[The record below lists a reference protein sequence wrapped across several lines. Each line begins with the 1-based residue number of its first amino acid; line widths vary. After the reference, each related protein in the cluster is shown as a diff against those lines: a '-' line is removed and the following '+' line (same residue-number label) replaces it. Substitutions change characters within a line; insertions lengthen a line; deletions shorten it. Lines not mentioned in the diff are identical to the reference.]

1 MNEQK
6 NELSGIADA
15 LALYGRGGDTKL
27 MHVTQNEID
36 SLGAL
41 MPGGKMPVNPY
52 TGLPEAAWWD
62 FLTPIGNAIT
72 SAGSTVWDGLGY
84 LATGSTDWGGASG
97 IYGALGSLGDWATGS
112 PAVAAAPAV
121 VPGLATAG
129 QAAVPAFGG
138 YGPALL
144 GAGILGVNYLANRPE
159 EGEDEIPI
167 EEYDFS
173 DYEAIDRF
181 GELAARPVKE
191 DGTPYTNEERIR
203 MDREIDRR
211 HFT

>member
-36 SLGAL
+36 FLATQ
-41 MPGGKMPVNPY
+41 MPGGKLTVNPH
-52 TGLPEAAWWD
+52 TGLPEA
-62 FLTPIGNAIT
+62 F
-72 SAGSTVWDGLGY
+72 GLGDIWD
-84 LATGSTDWGGASG
+84 LAKTVGGG
-97 IYGALGSLGDWATGS
+97 ILDYGLQGAEWLGDWATGS
-112 PAVAAAPAV
+112 PAIAAQPAV
-121 VPGLATAG
+121 VPGLATAA

-181 GELAARPVKE
+181 GELGARPVKE
-191 DGTPYTNEERIR
+191 DGTPYTDEELIL